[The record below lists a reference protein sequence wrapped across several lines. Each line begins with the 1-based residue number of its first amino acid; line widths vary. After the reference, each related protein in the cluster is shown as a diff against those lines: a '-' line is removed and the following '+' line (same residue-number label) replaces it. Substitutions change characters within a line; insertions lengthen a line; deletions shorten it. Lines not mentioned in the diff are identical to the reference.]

1 MPIIFLTYFMT
12 DTPDAAAVAVVAT
25 AIRLLI
31 PSDSMSRLVA
41 ADAAEKDT
49 TRANL
54 PCESLNSSVA

>member
-1 MPIIFLTYFMT
+1 MT

-25 AIRLLI
+25 TIRLLI